1 MLTPEYI
8 LRISEGGEEI
18 AEELHNAIIEKII
31 KRIMVRLDRGD
42 NYILT
47 PQDKWQI
54 QVLEDAGFLLEDI
67 KEELARA
74 TNLMQE
80 EIAQAMEDAGVKTLE
95 YDHSVYEAAGLH
107 PAPLEMSPHLI
118 RIMQRNFEE
127 TLGEWENFTA
137 TTADAAQQSFIK
149 ACDNAYNQVLTG
161 SVSYSEALKDV
172 INQIVEDG
180 VEVNYIKYN
189 TDGSIR
195 SVHTDS
201 IETATLRCIRTGVS
215 QATAQVTEARMEE
228 MGWDIILVS
237 AHLGARVTDAENYT
251 NHYWWQG
258 KFYSRSGKDERF
270 PPYSVCG
277 EGDVQGIHG
286 ANCRHSHGPGDGEF
300 NPYEHYDSE
309 ENQKEYELQQRQRTL
324 ERRIRKTKRE
334 TMGKRVAMENAK
346 TDEARKK
353 LEREYQKSA
362 ALLQK
367 QNKAYN
373 EFCEENGLKKL
384 NERITIAK
392 WDRSEAAKAR
402 AAAKKYAVDHPNAVV
417 PKEYKPRAKKV
428 ENAPEKKLTMQERM
442 LNLNFTPSTTLQEAE
457 VYTDRFVEK
466 YKSKYSGNVSFKGMD
481 VEHANK
487 VNRVL
492 TAVYDAYDIPP
503 HTDITVMN
511 FRESKWKTAV
521 DDGIAAAY
529 QWGGNGGRLFINQKL
544 IGTNKA
550 ADGFKKKGEKLLKTV
565 LDGADTLLNKPGIRP
580 TQKKYVEALV
590 RSGRQVVAQSCDD
603 FVEAT
608 IVHEMGHSLDS
619 KVFRKHFKTSSNMDG
634 LDIGVS
640 MEKYAGGISGYAV
653 STKEEYIA
661 ESFVSWWYGNTDALD
676 PELVKIFE
684 GSMKK

>member
-1 MLTPEYI
+1 MLTPEYL

-54 QVLEDAGFLLEDI
+54 QVLEDAGFLLDDI
-67 KEELARA
+67 QKELARA
-74 TNLMQE
+74 TDLMQE

-127 TLGEWENFTA
+127 TLGEWENFAA

-161 SVSYSEALKDV
+161 SVSYPEALKDV
-172 INQIVEDG
+172 INQIVSDG
-180 VEVNYIKYN
+180 IEVVYP
-189 TDGSIR
+189 TG
-195 SVHTDS
+195 HTDS

-215 QATAQVTEARMEE
+215 QATAQVTQARMEE

-258 KFYSRSGKDERF
+258 KFYSRSGRDERF
-270 PPYSVCG
+270 PPYSLCG

-309 ENQKEYELQQRQRTL
+309 ENKKEYELQQRQRTL

-353 LEREYQKSA
+353 LEREHQKSA

-384 NERITIAK
+384 RERITIAN

-402 AAAKKYAVDHPNAVV
+402 AAAKRYEDD
-417 PKEYKPRAKKV
+417 KK
-428 ENAPEKKLTMQERM
+428 
-442 LNLNFTPSTTLQEAE
+442 
-457 VYTDRFVEK
+457 
-466 YKSKYSGNVSFKGMD
+466 
-481 VEHANK
+481 
-487 VNRVL
+487 
-492 TAVYDAYDIPP
+492 
-503 HTDITVMN
+503 
-511 FRESKWKTAV
+511 
-521 DDGIAAAY
+521 
-529 QWGGNGGRLFINQKL
+529 
-544 IGTNKA
+544 
-550 ADGFKKKGEKLLKTV
+550 
-565 LDGADTLLNKPGIRP
+565 
-580 TQKKYVEALV
+580 
-590 RSGRQVVAQSCDD
+590 
-603 FVEAT
+603 
-608 IVHEMGHSLDS
+608 
-619 KVFRKHFKTSSNMDG
+619 
-634 LDIGVS
+634 
-640 MEKYAGGISGYAV
+640 
-653 STKEEYIA
+653 
-661 ESFVSWWYGNTDALD
+661 
-676 PELVKIFE
+676 
-684 GSMKK
+684 

>member
-1 MLTPEYI
+1 MLTPEYL
-8 LRISEGGEEI
+8 LRISEGGEDI

-47 PQDKWQI
+47 PQYKWQI

-67 KEELARA
+67 KKELARA
-74 TNLMQE
+74 TDLIQE

-95 YDHSVYEAAGLH
+95 YDHSIYEAAGLH

-127 TLGEWENFTA
+127 TLGEWENFTR

-172 INQIVEDG
+172 INQIVSDG
-180 VEVNYIKYN
+180 VEVVYP
-189 TDGSIR
+189 TG
-195 SVHTDS
+195 HTDS

-228 MGWDIILVS
+228 IGWDIILVS
-237 AHLGARVTDAENYT
+237 AHLGARVTDVENYT

-334 TMGKRVAMENAK
+334 TMGKRTAMENAK

-362 ALLQK
+362 ALLQR

-384 NERITIAK
+384 QERLTIAK
-392 WDRSEAAKAR
+392 WDRSQAAKAR
-402 AAAKKYAVDHPNAVV
+402 AAAKRY
-417 PKEYKPRAKKV
+417 E
-428 ENAPEKKLTMQERM
+428 ENK
-442 LNLNFTPSTTLQEAE
+442 
-457 VYTDRFVEK
+457 
-466 YKSKYSGNVSFKGMD
+466 
-481 VEHANK
+481 
-487 VNRVL
+487 
-492 TAVYDAYDIPP
+492 
-503 HTDITVMN
+503 
-511 FRESKWKTAV
+511 
-521 DDGIAAAY
+521 
-529 QWGGNGGRLFINQKL
+529 
-544 IGTNKA
+544 
-550 ADGFKKKGEKLLKTV
+550 
-565 LDGADTLLNKPGIRP
+565 
-580 TQKKYVEALV
+580 
-590 RSGRQVVAQSCDD
+590 
-603 FVEAT
+603 
-608 IVHEMGHSLDS
+608 
-619 KVFRKHFKTSSNMDG
+619 
-634 LDIGVS
+634 
-640 MEKYAGGISGYAV
+640 
-653 STKEEYIA
+653 
-661 ESFVSWWYGNTDALD
+661 
-676 PELVKIFE
+676 
-684 GSMKK
+684 

>member
-1 MLTPEYI
+1 MLTPEYL

-54 QVLEDAGFLLEDI
+54 QVLEDAGFLLDDI
-67 KEELARA
+67 QRELARA
-74 TNLMQE
+74 TDLMKE

-95 YDHSVYEAAGLH
+95 YDHSIYEAAGLH

-149 ACDNAYNQVLTG
+149 ACDNAYNQVFTG

-172 INQIVEDG
+172 INQIVSDG
-180 VEVNYIKYN
+180 VEVVYP
-189 TDGSIR
+189 TG
-195 SVHTDS
+195 HTDS

-215 QATAQVTEARMEE
+215 QATAQVTQARMEE

-237 AHLGARVTDAENYT
+237 AHLGARVTDVENYT

-258 KFYSRSGKDERF
+258 KFYSRSGKDGRF

-309 ENQKEYELQQRQRTL
+309 ENRKEYELQQRQRTL

-334 TMGKRVAMENAK
+334 TMGKRVSMENAK

-353 LEREYQKSA
+353 LEREYQKSS

-402 AAAKKYAVDHPNAVV
+402 AAAKKYATDHPDSVV
-417 PKEYKPRAKKV
+417 PKPYKPKPKKIV
-428 ENAPEKKLTMQERM
+428 EKNPTMQERM
-442 LNLNFTPSTTLQEAE
+442 LNLDFKAAATVSEAE
-457 VYTDRFVEK
+457 EYADRFVEK

-492 TAVYDAYDIPP
+492 TAVYDAYDISP

-511 FRESKWKTAV
+511 FRENKWKAAV
-521 DDGIAAAY
+521 DDGVAAAY

-544 IGTNKA
+544 IGTKKA
-550 ADGFKKKGEKLLKTV
+550 ADAFRKKGDNLLKTV
-565 LDGADTLLNKPGIRP
+565 LDGADTILNKPGIRP
-580 TQKKYVEALV
+580 NQKKYIEALV
-590 RSGRQVVAQSCDD
+590 KSGRQVVAQSCDD

-608 IVHEMGHSLDS
+608 IVHEMGHSLDD
-619 KVFRKHFKTSSNMDG
+619 KVFRKYFKTSSNMEG
-634 LDIGVS
+634 LDIGLS
-640 MEKYAGGISGYAV
+640 MEKHAGGISGYAV

-661 ESFVSWWYGNTDALD
+661 ESFASWWYGNTDDLD

-684 GSMKK
+684 GCMKK

>member
-1 MLTPEYI
+1 MLTPEYL

-67 KEELARA
+67 KKELARA
-74 TNLMQE
+74 TDLMQE

-172 INQIVEDG
+172 INQIVSDG
-180 VEVNYIKYN
+180 VEVVYP
-189 TDGSIR
+189 TG
-195 SVHTDS
+195 HTDS

-215 QATAQVTEARMEE
+215 QATAQVTQARMEE

-362 ALLQK
+362 ALLKK

-384 NERITIAK
+384 RERITIAK

-402 AAAKKYAVDHPNAVV
+402 AAAKRYED
-417 PKEYKPRAKKV
+417 KK
-428 ENAPEKKLTMQERM
+428 T
-442 LNLNFTPSTTLQEAE
+442 
-457 VYTDRFVEK
+457 
-466 YKSKYSGNVSFKGMD
+466 
-481 VEHANK
+481 
-487 VNRVL
+487 
-492 TAVYDAYDIPP
+492 
-503 HTDITVMN
+503 
-511 FRESKWKTAV
+511 
-521 DDGIAAAY
+521 
-529 QWGGNGGRLFINQKL
+529 
-544 IGTNKA
+544 
-550 ADGFKKKGEKLLKTV
+550 
-565 LDGADTLLNKPGIRP
+565 
-580 TQKKYVEALV
+580 
-590 RSGRQVVAQSCDD
+590 
-603 FVEAT
+603 
-608 IVHEMGHSLDS
+608 
-619 KVFRKHFKTSSNMDG
+619 
-634 LDIGVS
+634 
-640 MEKYAGGISGYAV
+640 
-653 STKEEYIA
+653 
-661 ESFVSWWYGNTDALD
+661 
-676 PELVKIFE
+676 
-684 GSMKK
+684 